1 DRGDRARGGDP
12 PSPGPRRQAPRAG
25 ERALARRAALPR
37 DRYRARHRPRLPPAR
52 RADRG
57 HEPRRDPAHRR
68 LRAPAGRPPHDRG
81 GGARHGGGDGHLR
94 PHHRAQLRRDP
105 RRGRPGRDPREPG
118 RAPRLPAGLRPRML
132 RVETVDAYYGLSH
145 VLQGVSLTVEAGEA
159 VALLGRNGAGKTT
172 TLKTIMAVVRAR
184 RGRITWNDADI
195 TGLAPYRIVQLG
207 IGYVPEE
214 RRIFPNLSVYENLKM
229 ARLNVDG
236 GRRMNDYLARVVEL
250 FPPLAER
257 LSNKGR
263 TLSGGEQQMLTMAR
277 SLGTEPKLLLI
288 DEPTEGLM
296 PAFVETISQTIV
308 EIQRQG
314 VAVLLVEQ
322 NTRLALAATQRVYLI
337 EKGVIKHEARSA
349 DLANDAEARHRY
361 LGV

>member
-1 DRGDRARGGDP
+1 
-12 PSPGPRRQAPRAG
+12 
-25 ERALARRAALPR
+25 
-37 DRYRARHRPRLPPAR
+37 
-52 RADRG
+52 
-57 HEPRRDPAHRR
+57 
-68 LRAPAGRPPHDRG
+68 
-81 GGARHGGGDGHLR
+81 
-94 PHHRAQLRRDP
+94 
-105 RRGRPGRDPREPG
+105 
-118 RAPRLPAGLRPRML
+118 ML
-132 RVETVDAYYGLSH
+132 RVEGVDAYYGLGH
-145 VLQGVSLTVEAGEA
+145 VLQGVSLTVEPGEA

-184 RGRITWNDADI
+184 RGRVTWNGDDI
-195 TGLAPYRIVQLG
+195 TGLPTFRIVQLG

-229 ARLNVDG
+229 ARLTVDG
-236 GRRMNDYLARVVEL
+236 GRRMADYLARVFAL
-250 FPPLAER
+250 FPPLEHR
-257 LSNKGR
+257 LSSQGR

-296 PAFVETISQTIV
+296 PAFVETISRTIL

-322 NTRLALAATQRVYLI
+322 NTRLALAATQRVYVI
-337 EKGVIKHEARSA
+337 EKGVIKHEARSSE
-349 DLANDAEARHRY
+349 LANDAEARHRY